1 MDNFDDLFTAQNV
14 GEQNNEEHPFDKEAW
29 VERKRQEREDA
40 YALIDEGTQDI
51 ASNCEF
57 FRDYLDVQSHFDR
70 YSVSNAI
77 LISHQMP
84 EATRLAD
91 FNTWKN
97 SGAYIKKGE
106 DAIIMLEP
114 GKEYVRDDGSKG
126 FSVNVKKV
134 FDISQ
139 TSERG
144 RNLADYRDPDARSFI
159 KLLLASS
166 PCKIEASDGLP
177 ENVCARYS
185 TEDNKIYIRQGLGG
199 DDIFR
204 SLAQEIAIANFAGRN
219 VERKDCAFTAYC
231 ASYMLCQKNGFS
243 VEGFS
248 FERAPEQFK
257 GMELKDVREK
267 LSEIRDT
274 ANTISQEMYHQ
285 QEKANRTKDDGAR

>member
-14 GEQNNEEHPFDKEAW
+14 GEQNNEERPFDKEAW

-139 TSERG
+139 TSEGG
-144 RNLADYRDPDARSFI
+144 RNLADYREPDARSFI

-166 PCKIEASDGLP
+166 SCEIVVSNALP

-185 TEDNKIYIRQGLGG
+185 TEDNKIYIRQGLSG

-204 SLAQEIAIANFAGRN
+204 SLAQEIAIADCAGRK

-231 ASYMLCQKNGFS
+231 ASYMLCRKNGFS

-248 FERAPEQFK
+248 FERAPEQFR
-257 GMELKDVREK
+257 GMELKDVRDK

-274 ANTISQEMYHQ
+274 ANTISQEMYRQ
-285 QEKANRTKDDGAR
+285 QEKANRAKDDSAR

>member
-14 GEQNNEEHPFDKEAW
+14 GKQNNEERPFDKEAW
-29 VERKRQEREDA
+29 AERKRQEREDA

-97 SGAYIKKGE
+97 SGAYIKRGE
-106 DAIIMLEP
+106 DAITLLEP
-114 GKEYVRDDGSKG
+114 GKEYVREDGSNG

-144 RNLADYRDPDARSFI
+144 RNLVDYREPDARSFI
-159 KLLLASS
+159 NLLIASS
-166 PCKIEASDGLP
+166 PCEIVVSDKLP
-177 ENVCARYS
+177 ENVCSRYS
-185 TEDNKIYIRQGLGG
+185 PEDKKIYIRSGLSG

-204 SLAQEIAIANFAGRN
+204 SLAQEIAVADFAGRN
-219 VERKDCAFTAYC
+219 VDRKGCAFTAYC
-231 ASYMLCQKNGFS
+231 ASYILCKKNGFS

-248 FERAPEQFK
+248 FERTPEQFK

-274 ANTISQEMYHQ
+274 ANTISQEMYRQ

>member
-1 MDNFDDLFTAQNV
+1 MDNFDDLFTAQNRSD
-14 GEQNNEEHPFDKEAW
+14 ELPFDREAW
-29 VERKRQEREDA
+29 SERKRQEREDA

-51 ASNCEF
+51 ASNHEF
-57 FRDYLDVQSHFDR
+57 FRSYLNVQSRFDG
-70 YSVSNAI
+70 YSVNNAI

-97 SGAYIKKGE
+97 SGAYIKRGE
-106 DAIIMLEP
+106 EAIVILEP
-114 GKEYVRDDGSKG
+114 GKEYVREDGSEG
-126 FSVNVKKV
+126 LSINVKKV

-139 TSERG
+139 TSER
-144 RNLADYRDPDARSFI
+144 RKAMSFHKEPDARSTI

-166 PCKIEASDGLP
+166 PCDTVASDVLP

-185 TEDNKIYIRQGLGG
+185 PDDNKIYIRPGLSG
-199 DDIFR
+199 DDLFR
-204 SLAQEIAIANFAGRN
+204 SLAQEIAIANFAEQGVN
-219 VERKDCAFTAYC
+219 RKDCAFTAYC

-248 FERAPEQFK
+248 FERVPEQFR
-257 GMELKDVREK
+257 GMELKDVRDK

-274 ANTISQEMYHQ
+274 ANTISQEMYFQ
-285 QEKANRTKDDGAR
+285 QEKAKRTRDDGAR